1 MGTDV
6 VTPAHRPRQAAADGL
21 RGLAALNVVIAH
33 FVAAFWPSALH
44 GNYPESFGT
53 ATHPSPWDWLLQ
65 LPLVNIGFNGAF
77 AVAVFFALSGHV
89 LAQHDATAPGSHV
102 FWRRALARWP
112 RLGLPVAAGVL
123 GTYAI
128 FAAGA
133 MPYQAFG
140 FLPTYADSLSWA
152 KVGAEAAFGV
162 LWLGWSQ
169 TNPPLWSLRWEFI
182 GSMAL
187 LLVLALWG
195 RWPRVWR
202 SMVLLLGAGAI
213 AWLGGGS
220 TYLLAL
226 LGGAL
231 WTHRANAHGSQLVR
245 WLVLAWAVYLGGF
258 QYDNPWYGWSNTL
271 SSYLHHHLGSGWKAK
286 ELCNLLG
293 ALLLLDTLRRGTV
306 QRFLCWRVLQWLGR
320 VSFAIYLVHFA
331 VLMSVAMALGLVL
344 RPWGLGGVW
353 LVLLVYLGVCLLA
366 AAWFERCIDRPAV
379 SASRRMANA
388 FLRLNTQHIW
398 ERPRLD

>member
-1 MGTDV
+1 MGTDI

-44 GNYPESFGT
+44 GNYPESFST

-112 RLGLPVAAGVL
+112 RLGLPVMAGVL
-123 GTYAI
+123 CTYAL

-133 MPYQAFG
+133 MQHQALG

-169 TNPPLWSLRWEFI
+169 TNPPLWSLRWEFV
-182 GSMAL
+182 GSLAL

-202 SMVLLLGAGAI
+202 GMVLLLGAGAI

-231 WTHRANAHGSQLVR
+231 W
-245 WLVLAWAVYLGGF
+245 
-258 QYDNPWYGWSNTL
+258 
-271 SSYLHHHLGSGWKAK
+271 
-286 ELCNLLG
+286 
-293 ALLLLDTLRRGTV
+293 TLRRGTV

-331 VLMSVAMALGLVL
+331 VLMSVAMALSLVL
-344 RPWGLGGVW
+344 RPWGFGGVW

-366 AAWFERCIDRPAV
+366 AVWFERWIDRPAV

-388 FLRLNTQHIW
+388 FLGLWPLSWGQTPSTSGSSHG
-398 ERPRLD
+398 